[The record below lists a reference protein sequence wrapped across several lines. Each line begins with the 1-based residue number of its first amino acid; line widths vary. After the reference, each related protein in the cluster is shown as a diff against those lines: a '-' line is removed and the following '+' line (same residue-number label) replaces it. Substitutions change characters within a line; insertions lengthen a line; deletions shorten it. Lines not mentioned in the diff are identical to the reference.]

1 MLYVPKG
8 TMLDYSDPARLNA
21 ALDQLEKRARRGA
34 IWLKIDP
41 DVAIGTGIPGTPDAV
56 VDSIGEQ
63 VVSTLRQRGWHFSDS
78 QVQYRNTIVLD
89 LTTSEDD
96 LLKRIN
102 QGTRYKVRYGP
113 KHGVTVRSGSTD
125 DLALLYKLYAETG
138 ARDHFL
144 TRPLAYY
151 EDEWGALMRAGLAHP
166 LIAEY
171 EGVALAHVILFRF
184 GKTCW
189 YFYGASSSE
198 HRNLMPTYL
207 LQWEAMRWAKANG
220 CTRYDLWGA
229 PNTFDE
235 FDDVGGVSLQRRLRR
250 CRDSHHWRVGLY
262 ALSAARSAVL
272 ASRAAPV
279 KCIEAGAAWLV
290 EFCLTPHETSHSS
303 AAHWRTARDRRASP
317 HLAPT
322 RNPGAQRYQ
331 PCFHWYRAHGHR
343 FCGKKYVGKS
353 PRAA

>member
-1 MLYVPKG
+1 MTNAWNAAICDLPYAHILQSAEWGAFKQRSTGWTPEAVRFGSDPSDPTAGAALILSRRIGPLRVLYVPKG
-8 TMLDYSDPARLNA
+8 PMLDYSDPARLNA

-96 LLKRIN
+96 LLKRMN

-113 KHGVTVRSGSTD
+113 KHGVTVRSGSAD

-235 FDDVGGVSLQRRLRR
+235 SDSMWGVYRFKEGFGGVVTRTIGAWDYTPYPLLDRLYSQAVPRLLNVLKRARR
-250 CRDSHHWRVGLY
+250 G
-262 ALSAARSAVL
+262 
-272 ASRAAPV
+272 
-279 KCIEAGAAWLV
+279 
-290 EFCLTPHETSHSS
+290 
-303 AAHWRTARDRRASP
+303 
-317 HLAPT
+317 
-322 RNPGAQRYQ
+322 
-331 PCFHWYRAHGHR
+331 
-343 FCGKKYVGKS
+343 
-353 PRAA
+353 